1 MQNKSLNLKY
11 INTIK
16 SILLYTNYYISLSL
30 NKTYCSLSY
39 KHFLKLKFYS
49 NQLFFINFMTI
60 TMKVKKAIP
69 FEINLIQYNI
79 WG

>member
-16 SILLYTNYYISLSL
+16 SILLYTNYYTYLSL
-30 NKTYCSLSY
+30 NKTYCSLSF
-39 KHFLKLKFYS
+39 KHFLKLKFCS
-49 NQLFFINFMTI
+49 NQLLFINFKTI

-69 FEINLIQYNI
+69 FEINLIQYKI